1 MWGLSIMGVRHVMK
15 SLLAGFGILLNVAGF
30 QDTSRIEKSASGEC
44 AASSV
49 GEVA

>member
-1 MWGLSIMGVRHVMK
+1 MGARHVMK
-15 SLLAGFGILLNVAGF
+15 SLLAGFDILLNVAGF
-30 QDTSRIEKSASGEC
+30 QDISRIEKSASGEC